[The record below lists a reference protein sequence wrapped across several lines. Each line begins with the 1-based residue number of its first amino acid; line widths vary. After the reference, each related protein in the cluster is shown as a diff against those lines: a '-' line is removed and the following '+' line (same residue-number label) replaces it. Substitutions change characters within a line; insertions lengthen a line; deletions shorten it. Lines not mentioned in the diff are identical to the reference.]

1 MNRLQKEKRVAGLF
15 IVLEGVD
22 GSGKS
27 GMARRLGDWL
37 REKSLA
43 VMSTREPGGSAGA
56 ERIRELLLGSGGIL
70 DPLAEALLFAAARA
84 DHVRKLIVPTLEAGG
99 VVISDRFSDSTIAY
113 QGAGSTVD
121 MTVIHQLQRIAVG
134 EHRPDLVIVLDVD
147 PAISME
153 RARKR
158 NGDVGVK
165 DDRFEVGGLAF
176 HGRVREG
183 FLRQAATDRSRYVV
197 IDASRSPD
205 EVWGDVRSA
214 FLLAAKSK
222 GLDLNFDGAPRPSPR

>member
-1 MNRLQKEKRVAGLF
+1 MAGF
-15 IVLEGVD
+15 FVSMEGVD

-37 REKSLA
+37 REKSIA
-43 VMSTREPGGSAGA
+43 VVSTREPGGSTGA

-121 MTVIHQLQRIAVG
+121 MTVIHQLQEIAVG
-134 EHRPDLVIVLDVD
+134 EHRPDLVIILDVD
-147 PAISME
+147 PSISME

-165 DDRFEVGGLAF
+165 DDRFEAEGLAF
-176 HGRVREG
+176 HARVREG
-183 FLRQAATDRSRYVV
+183 FLRQAATDRGRYVV

-205 EVWGDVRSA
+205 EVWGDVLEA
-214 FLLAAKSK
+214 FLAAAMNK
-222 GLDLNFDGAPRPSPR
+222 GLDLASDHAPEPSPR

>member
-1 MNRLQKEKRVAGLF
+1 MAGKF
-15 IVLEGVD
+15 IVFEGVD

-37 REKSLA
+37 RDNSLA
-43 VMSTREPGGSAGA
+43 VVSTREPGGSAGA

-99 VVISDRFSDSTIAY
+99 IVISDRFSDSTIAY

-121 MTVIHQLQRIAVG
+121 MKVIHELQQIAVG
-134 EHRPDLVIVLDVD
+134 ENRPDLVIILDVD
-147 PAISME
+147 PSISME

-165 DDRFEVGGLAF
+165 DDRFELEGLAF

-197 IDASRSPD
+197 VDASRSPD
-205 EVWGDVRSA
+205 EVWDDVRGA
-214 FLLAAKSK
+214 ALAVLLKD
-222 GLDLNFDGAPRPSPR
+222 GLDLVNSLSLAPQPLPR

>member
-1 MNRLQKEKRVAGLF
+1 MAGF
-15 IVLEGVD
+15 FVSMEGVD

-37 REKSLA
+37 REKSIA
-43 VMSTREPGGSAGA
+43 VVSTREPGGSAGA

-121 MTVIHQLQRIAVG
+121 MTVIHQLQQIAVG

-165 DDRFEVGGLAF
+165 DDRFEVEGIAF
-176 HGRVREG
+176 HARVREG

-197 IDASRSPD
+197 IDASRSPE
-205 EVWGDVRSA
+205 EVWGDVRRA
-214 FLLAAKSK
+214 VRDALLKNGMELINS
-222 GLDLNFDGAPRPSPR
+222 LSLAPLPSPR